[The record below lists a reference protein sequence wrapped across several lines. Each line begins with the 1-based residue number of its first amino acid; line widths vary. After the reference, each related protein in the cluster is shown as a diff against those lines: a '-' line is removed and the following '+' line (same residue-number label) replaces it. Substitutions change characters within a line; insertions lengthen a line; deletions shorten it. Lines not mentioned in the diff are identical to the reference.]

1 MGLSAEVR
9 CCAQVLQQYWSGPYR
24 CRTRYAYVVNVHLFL
39 ISDSWLN
46 LTVSPPGRGWRLAMA
61 SGAPVARCAVRY
73 QYNTLPARRR
83 AAAGARRTARAYDHG
98 THHRSTLTHHL
109 HTARPSDM
117 SCVWPPKGALPYFQ
131 FLSFTCS
138 AGLCSPPI
146 APSSQLSA
154 PHVPPRPFRERRRS
168 PCPQLSAPYRPLPP
182 SPSHLIHIGRRS
194 ATLPAARSTFYHPPL
209 SFAWA
214 VTPLRSQ
221 LRALPGMSLPHAS
234 YFFGM

>member
-1 MGLSAEVR
+1 M
-9 CCAQVLQQYWSGPYR
+9 
-24 CRTRYAYVVNVHLFL
+24 RTVP
-39 ISDSWLN
+39 I
-46 LTVSPPGRGWRLAMA
+46 P
-61 SGAPVARCAVRY
+61 
-73 QYNTLPARRR
+73 NTLPARRR
-83 AAAGARRTARAYDHG
+83 AAAGVRRTARAYDHG

-168 PCPQLSAPYRPLPP
+168 PCPQRALLIAHCPLALHILFTSAVAPPLSQLRDP
-182 SPSHLIHIGRRS
+182 HF
-194 ATLPAARSTFYHPPL
+194 TTPPL

-234 YFFGM
+234 YFFGI

>member
-1 MGLSAEVR
+1 M
-9 CCAQVLQQYWSGPYR
+9 
-24 CRTRYAYVVNVHLFL
+24 VNVHLFL
-39 ISDSWLN
+39 ISDSSLT
-46 LTVSPPGRGWRLAMA
+46 LISTVSPPGRGWRMA
-61 SGAPVARCAVRY
+61 VPRYRGSRVRTGY

-98 THHRSTLTHHL
+98 THHRSKLTHHL

-154 PHVPPRPFRERRRS
+154 PHVPPRPFCERRRS

-194 ATLPAARSTFYHPPL
+194 AKL
-209 SFAWA
+209 
-214 VTPLRSQ
+214 SQ
-221 LRALPGMSLPHAS
+221 LRDPHFTTPPYPLRGQSLLFAPS
-234 YFFGM
+234 RGLFLG